1 MNEITRI
8 LNSIERGDSQ
18 ASDQLWPLVYEE
30 LRRLAAAMMAH
41 EASDHTLQ
49 PTALVHE
56 AYLRLVDEDHRER
69 WDGRAHFFAAAAEAM
84 RRILVDRARRR
95 IRPKHGGDRQR
106 LPFDEMRMTVDRR
119 PEELLSVDEALEELA
134 QVDEQAAQLVKL
146 RYFGGFT
153 FEEAATLL
161 GIPARTAYRDWSF
174 ARAWLRRRIDD
185 FEASDEK
192 E

>member
-56 AYLRLVDEDHRER
+56 AYLRLVDEDQT
-69 WDGRAHFFAAAAEAM
+69 GR
-84 RRILVDRARRR
+84 L
-95 IRPKHGGDRQR
+95 GGVGTSRNW
-106 LPFDEMRMTVDRR
+106 
-119 PEELLSVDEALEELA
+119 LE
-134 QVDEQAAQLVKL
+134 
-146 RYFGGFT
+146 
-153 FEEAATLL
+153 
-161 GIPARTAYRDWSF
+161 
-174 ARAWLRRRIDD
+174 
-185 FEASDEK
+185 
-192 E
+192 